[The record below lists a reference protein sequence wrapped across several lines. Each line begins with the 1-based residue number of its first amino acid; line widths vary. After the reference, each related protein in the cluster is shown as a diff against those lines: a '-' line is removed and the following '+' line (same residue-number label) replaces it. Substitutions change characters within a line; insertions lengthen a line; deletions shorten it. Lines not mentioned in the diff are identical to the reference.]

1 MLADSILYVLLVCT
15 AEQSAWPVARA
26 GVQGRHATPGR
37 RNRAG
42 GPGSW
47 GGGQGAGGPG
57 RWFWEG
63 LAWPVPLL
71 PHEHQGSQSVSN
83 LGRHRPAKLGPRKG
97 KGPGLEAGP
106 LSARSLDPA
115 LIRDY

>member
-47 GGGQGAGGPG
+47 GGGRVLVDQGGGSG
-57 RWFWEG
+57 R
-63 LAWPVPLL
+63 AWPGLCLSCLMSTRGASPWATWAGIVRPNWA
-71 PHEHQGSQSVSN
+71 PERERVQGWR
-83 LGRHRPAKLGPRKG
+83 L
-97 KGPGLEAGP
+97 
-106 LSARSLDPA
+106 ARSLPGVW
-115 LIRDY
+115 IQP